1 MVRFIEIF
9 QPFAR
14 FLPDVKKPER
24 RVPFNEKLVWTAV
37 ALITYLIMT
46 RIPLYGI
53 GKEGLADPFGAMR
66 VIFASSRGTLMELGI
81 GPIVT
86 GGLILQILSGS
97 KMIDVDMT
105 KPEDRALFTGASK
118 VLAIIMTVFEALA
131 YIIGG
136 AYGAISIQNQLIIL
150 LQLIA
155 AGIVIML
162 LDELL
167 QKGWGLGSGISLFI
181 AAGVAQRI
189 WWDSIAP
196 VGPMS
201 DGKYLGAL
209 VAFIQSLMMRSP
221 LQEAFYRGEGLP
233 DMIGFLTTLAVF
245 VLIIYVNSLRVEI
258 PISHSQYRGF
268 RGKFPIKLLY
278 VSNIPVI
285 FAAALFGNIY
295 FISQIIWSRFNPTG
309 ANFWMNLLGTFEV
322 VGNSYRPSGGLVYYV
337 TSPKSLSEVAQDPIR
352 SLVHV
357 FLMVLACVFFA
368 KTWVEVSGMD
378 AGTVAKQLI
387 DSGMQVGGFRR
398 ADVPIRQLLSRY
410 IPTVTILGG
419 IIIGL
424 VAALSDFLGAFGS
437 GTGIL
442 LTVGILE
449 QYYQILV
456 RERVAEMYPALSG
469 ILGK

>member
-14 FLPDVKKPER
+14 FIPDVKKPER

-37 ALITYLIMT
+37 ALITYLVMT

-136 AYGAISIQNQLIIL
+136 AYGAISVQNQLIIL
-150 LQLIA
+150 LQLVV

-167 QKGWGLGSGISLFI
+167 QKGWGLRSGISLFI

-189 WWDSIAP
+189 WWESIAP

-245 VLIIYVNSLRVEI
+245 ILIIYVNSLRVEI

-285 FAAALFGNIY
+285 FAAALFRNIY
-295 FISQIIWSRFNPTG
+295 IFSQIIWSRLNPTG
-309 ANFWMNLLGTFEV
+309 TNFWMNLLGTFEV
-322 VGNSYRPSGGLVYYV
+322 AENSYRPSGGLVYYV
-337 TSPKSLSEVAQDPIR
+337 
-352 SLVHV
+352 
-357 FLMVLACVFFA
+357 
-368 KTWVEVSGMD
+368 
-378 AGTVAKQLI
+378 
-387 DSGMQVGGFRR
+387 
-398 ADVPIRQLLSRY
+398 
-410 IPTVTILGG
+410 
-419 IIIGL
+419 
-424 VAALSDFLGAFGS
+424 
-437 GTGIL
+437 
-442 LTVGILE
+442 
-449 QYYQILV
+449 
-456 RERVAEMYPALSG
+456 
-469 ILGK
+469 